1 MGNDYELAKVV
12 LLDVIHDKTSTY
24 WYNVAMK
31 SNKTATLFIGFSL
44 ILLGLYMLASLLAKT
59 STTTNILDFWPV
71 LLIFTGLLSINPSN
85 PDSLGTSLGLMG
97 FGVFG
102 GLYRIGAFQ
111 TSQGQALLGVLL
123 GLTGIVV
130 LVMVV
135 ARSSDRATDSKQSS
149 QPINKSSR

>member
-1 MGNDYELAKVV
+1 
-12 LLDVIHDKTSTY
+12 
-24 WYNVAMK
+24 MK
-31 SNKTATLFIGFSL
+31 SNRTATLFIGFAL
-44 ILLGLYMLASLLAKT
+44 ILLGLYMLARLLAKT

-85 PDSLGTSLGLMG
+85 PDSLGISLGLMG
-97 FGVFG
+97 LGVFG
-102 GLYRIGAFQ
+102 GLYRLGAFQ
-111 TSQGQALLGVLL
+111 TAQGQALLAVLL

-135 ARSSDRATDSKQSS
+135 ARSSAKAVDNNRSS

>member
-1 MGNDYELAKVV
+1 
-12 LLDVIHDKTSTY
+12 
-24 WYNVAMK
+24 MK
-31 SNKTATLFIGFSL
+31 SNRTATLFIGFAL
-44 ILLGLYMLASLLAKT
+44 ILLGLYMLASLLTKT

-85 PDSLGTSLGLMG
+85 PDSLGISLGLMG
-97 FGVFG
+97 LGVFG
-102 GLYRIGAFQ
+102 GLYRLGAFQ
-111 TSQGQALLGVLL
+111 TAQGQALLAVLL

-135 ARSSDRATDSKQSS
+135 ARSSTKAVDNKHSS

>member
-1 MGNDYELAKVV
+1 
-12 LLDVIHDKTSTY
+12 
-24 WYNVAMK
+24 MK
-31 SNKTATLFIGFSL
+31 SNRTATLFIGFAL
-44 ILLGLYMLASLLAKT
+44 ILLGLYMLASLLTKT

-85 PDSLGTSLGLMG
+85 PDSLGISLGLMG
-97 FGVFG
+97 LGVFG
-102 GLYRIGAFQ
+102 GLYRLGAFQ
-111 TSQGQALLGVLL
+111 TAQGQALLAVLL

-135 ARSSDRATDSKQSS
+135 ARSSAKAVDNNRSS